1 MFDSILW
8 QTANYELLTSG
19 SVQLTVCVCF
29 VFARFAAG
37 VAVTVTARFHVNKS
51 ECLPFL
57 FLSRRGVK
65 WEGKESGHS

>member
-1 MFDSILW
+1 M
-8 QTANYELLTSG
+8 
-19 SVQLTVCVCF
+19 CVF

-57 FLSRRGVK
+57 FLSRRGGEVGG
-65 WEGKESGHS
+65 EESGHS